1 MSRRRLSAA
10 LVLGFVLALVAPAAA
25 QAESKA
31 DIRKVDTSRFPQ
43 VAVTIS
49 LPGTASLTSDDVQ
62 LAENGA
68 PVGVESVQPLGAPS
82 IDVVLAIDLSTSMR
96 GAALQ
101 SAVEAAK
108 RFLDGLPAEARV
120 GVVTF
125 SAQAN
130 VLVPLTTDRS
140 KVEAALGHLP
150 ATRSG
155 TALFDAVA
163 RAASMFQGAGQ
174 HNIVLLANGPNNT
187 GETDRDSTITIAN
200 SAGATV
206 FSVGFRDGDTDVQTM
221 LHLATGTGGT
231 YQSAQT
237 AKLSSLYAQLA
248 SRISDQYVVTY
259 TSSAQPGDQL
269 DILMAAAGNQVSALV
284 LAPRP
289 HVKGPIQPEVH
300 DVKPLLR
307 GNLGMLVAIVVTF
320 LALFILGVM
329 LIGTSARLN
338 RERTAASR
346 MKAVAQPQAGQ
357 KGDDRGQTWIPQ
369 QMVQVAERMVGQGGF
384 GTNLEHKLEQ
394 SGLAFRAGEFL
405 AAAAVAG
412 LGGIV
417 LGFLLFQN
425 IFLALGVA
433 VVAGS
438 GPWIL
443 LSFKLHQR
451 TAKLNAQLPDV
462 LNILASSLRAGHS
475 FLQALDTAAKDIPE
489 PASAEFNRV
498 LAEIR
503 LGRPLDEAMN
513 AMAERVG
520 SENFRWAVLAVNI
533 QREVGGNLAE
543 ILDTVS
549 HTVRER
555 ESILREVQ
563 VLTTEGRL
571 SMYILTA
578 LPIVFTLYL
587 FMVRPEY
594 VGLLYTTKIGLIMS
608 ITAAAL
614 LGAGFVWFKKIVR
627 IDV

>member
-1 MSRRRLSAA
+1 MKRRLSGV
-10 LVLGFVLALVAPAAA
+10 LVLGFVLALAAPAAA
-25 QAESKA
+25 QAETSA

-49 LPGTASLTSDDVQ
+49 LPGTPSLSAGDIQ
-62 LAENGA
+62 IAENGNGA
-68 PVGVESVQPLGAPS
+68 SVEDVRPLGATG
-82 IDVVLAIDLSTSMR
+82 IDVVLAIDGSNSMR
-96 GAALQ
+96 GQPIA
-101 SAVEAAK
+101 SAVAAAK
-108 RFLDGLPAEARV
+108 RFIQGLPEAARV
-120 GVVTF
+120 AIVSF
-125 SAQAN
+125 ANQAT
-130 VLVPLTTDRS
+130 VLVPLTADRS
-140 KVEAALGHLP
+140 QLIAALGDIHLQQQ
-150 ATRSG
+150 
-155 TALFDAVA
+155 TALFDGVS
-163 RAASMFQGAGQ
+163 RSASLFRDDEAQ
-174 HNIVLLANGPNNT
+174 HNIVLLSDGANNAGV
-187 GETDRDSTITIAN
+187 TDADGATAAAKN
-200 SAGATV
+200 ADATV
-206 FSVGFRDGDTDVQTM
+206 FAIGFKGGATDV
-221 LHLATGTGGT
+221 ATLQQIADQTGGT
-231 YQSAQT
+231 YRSAQAANLT
-237 AKLSSLYAQLA
+237 ALYTELA
-248 SRISDQYVVTY
+248 SGISDQYVVTY
-259 TSSAQPGDQL
+259 TSSARPGDQL
-269 DILMAAAGNQVSALV
+269 NIQMAAAGNQASALV
-284 LAPRP
+284 LAPKER
-289 HVKGPIQPEVH
+289 VKGPIQPEVKH
-300 DVKPLLR
+300 VQPLLR
-307 GNLGMLVAIVVTF
+307 GTLGMLVAIVVTF
-320 LALFILGVM
+320 VALFILAVM

-346 MKAVAQPQAGQ
+346 MKAVARPQAGQ
-357 KGDDRGQTWIPQ
+357 SSDDRGQTWIPQ
-369 QMVQVAERMVGQGGF
+369 QMVEVAERVVASGGF
-384 GTNLEHKLEQ
+384 GPNLEHKLEQ

-425 IFLALGVA
+425 LFLALAVA
-433 VVAGS
+433 VVAAS
-438 GPWIL
+438 GPWMV

-489 PASAEFNRV
+489 PAAGEFNRT
-498 LAEIR
+498 LAEVR

-549 HTVRER
+549 NTVRER
-555 ESILREVQ
+555 DSILREVQ

-587 FMVRPEY
+587 FLVRPEY
-594 VGLLYTTKIGLIMS
+594 VRLLYTTKIGLIMS
-608 ITAAAL
+608 VTAAAL